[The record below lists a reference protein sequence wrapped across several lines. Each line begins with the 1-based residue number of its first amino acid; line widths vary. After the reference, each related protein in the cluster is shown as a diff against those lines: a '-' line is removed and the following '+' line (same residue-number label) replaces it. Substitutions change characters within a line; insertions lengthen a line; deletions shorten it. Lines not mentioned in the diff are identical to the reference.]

1 VSGGAVHKI
10 EVLTIP
16 TPIGEV
22 HLAATDAGLASVSMG
37 DGPRIAG
44 LDGVVDIGGETVER
58 AASQLDEYFRGDRST
73 FAVDLDWQLVA
84 GFRRAVLQ
92 ALVSVPYGETVSYGE
107 LAGMVGNPGAVRAVG
122 SAMAH
127 NPLAIVVPCHRVL
140 ASGGRPGGY
149 SAPGG
154 LRTKQQLLALEGVEL
169 CIPAKT

>member
-1 VSGGAVHKI
+1 MGDI
-10 EVLTIP
+10 EVLTMA

-22 HLAATDAGLASVSMG
+22 HLAATDAGLASVSFR
-37 DGPRIAG
+37 DGPRTSG
-44 LDGVVDIGGETVER
+44 LDGDVVLGGEAVER
-58 AASQLDEYFRGDRST
+58 SAAELDGYFRGDRRA
-73 FAVDLDWQLVA
+73 FDLPIDWQLVK

-92 ALVSVPYGETVSYGE
+92 TLTDVPFGETVSYGE
-107 LAGMVGNPGAVRAVG
+107 LATMVGNPGAVRAVG
-122 SAMAH
+122 SAMAN

-169 CIPAKT
+169 RLPQSQTNR